1 MEKRV
6 LLAVALSGLVLVVW
20 YALFAP
26 APGSKPPVGQHLAPT
41 TSSGGGG
48 ESGASEVEAAGTG
61 GRKEPP
67 AVEEARVAVP
77 EDAVLET
84 DDFRVV
90 VNGAGGVISSIVLK
104 GYRDNDGK
112 LLELVSSSGPGPLRM
127 GTAGPWNDEGYV
139 LSRENDT
146 LTLHWSDG
154 RGNWV
159 EKRVGLGQGRFGL
172 MVEVRGG
179 GQAVRGGVV
188 ISSTGAPTGRKS
200 GYFER
205 LSALVRANGNMERLD
220 ARKAK
225 GGQRFGGVVEF
236 AGVEDQYFL
245 KVLLPEAGLEEVG
258 VVGEGGGATVVA
270 RGAGGVVRG
279 TLYAGPKAHD
289 ILVGYGRGLDRTL
302 SFGIF
307 GVLSVA
313 FLAVLKWI
321 YSWVGNWGVAIIAL
335 TAALRVVLFPLTHKS
350 TVAMRRMQKVQPK
363 MKAIQDRYKERAK
376 KDPQARARM
385 NQEVMALYKQEGVN
399 PMGGCLPLLLQLP
412 ILWALYTLFAYAI
425 ELRQAPFALWITDL
439 AQKDPTYVLPV
450 LMTASMFLQQ
460 KLAPQSGDPAQ
471 RRLFLIM
478 PLIFGFMFMSF
489 PSGLVLY
496 WLVNNVLTIGQQMV
510 TERLVREAPAKG

>member
-26 APGSKPPVGQHLAPT
+26 APPPPAAERPEPMTRAPA
-41 TSSGGGG
+41 GAAVAAEEAG
-48 ESGASEVEAAGTG
+48 EKEAPAREMRPAVEAA
-61 GRKEPP
+61 RAE
-67 AVEEARVAVP
+67 VP
-77 EDAVLET
+77 GEAVLET

-104 GYRDNDGK
+104 GYRDDEGNP
-112 LLELVSSSGPGPLRM
+112 LELVSGGGPWPLQLRA
-127 GTAGPWNDEGYV
+127 AGPWNDEGYV
-139 LSRENDT
+139 LTREGDE
-146 LTLHWSDG
+146 LTLRWSDG
-154 RGNWV
+154 EGNWV
-159 EKRVGLGQGRFGL
+159 EKDVALGPGRFAL
-172 MVEVRGG
+172 AVAVRGG
-179 GQAVRGGVV
+179 GLAAGGGVV
-188 ISSTGAPTGRKS
+188 ISSTGAPAGGKG

-205 LSALVRANGNMERLD
+205 LSALVRANGDMERID
-220 ARKAK
+220 AGKAK
-225 GGQRFGGVVEF
+225 GGQRFTGLVEF

-245 KVLLPEAGLEEVG
+245 KVLLPEAGMDEVA
-258 VVGEGGGATVVA
+258 VVDEGGGVAVVA
-270 RGAGGVVRG
+270 QGKGAVVRG
-279 TLYAGPKAHD
+279 TLYTGPKAHD
-289 ILVGYGRGLDRTL
+289 VLVGYGRGLDRTL

-307 GVLSVA
+307 GVLSVG
-313 FLAVLKWI
+313 FLAALKWI
-321 YSWVGNWGVAIIAL
+321 YSWAGNWGVAIVVL

-376 KDPQARARM
+376 KDPQARTRM

-460 KLAPQSGDPAQ
+460 KLAPQSADPAQ
-471 RRLFLIM
+471 RRLFLM
-478 PLIFGFMFMSF
+478 LPLIFGFMFMSF
-489 PSGLVLY
+489 PAGLVLY
-496 WLVNNVLTIGQQMV
+496 WLVNNVLTIVQQV
-510 TERLVREAPAKG
+510 ATERLLREAPVKG